1 MVLFNNKP
9 MNYKKYYIKNH
20 NNSVT
25 ILGGG
30 GGASF
35 SKALI
40 LSFQLKIKAISLLHK
55 SKDINVFMNPS
66 LTDTKTFY
74 IQHNTVS
81 QITIVQRHKMR

>member
-1 MVLFNNKP
+1 

-20 NNSVT
+20 NNY
-25 ILGGG
+25 

-81 QITIVQRHKMR
+81 QITIVQRHKIRSINLKSVSTD